1 MEFIDHTIDSAP
13 TNVRPAL
20 EGAKK
25 KFGGVPK
32 PLARLAESPTA
43 VAAFHDLLGHFDSS
57 SLSAAEREVVTFV
70 VATTNACHYCVA
82 LHSRLGAGV
91 LGADGVAAM
100 RRGQPLA
107 DARLEAMRCFTLAVI
122 ASHGDVPDTERAAF
136 AAAGFT
142 SRQALD
148 VVVGIATYT
157 LSTFA
162 NRLTRAPLDTALEP
176 YRWPDAST

>member
-1 MEFIDHTIDSAP
+1 MEFIEHTVESAP
-13 TNVRPAL
+13 VNVRPAL

-43 VAAFHDLLGHFDSS
+43 VAAFQDLLVHFESS
-57 SLSAAEREVVTFV
+57 SLTPAEREVITFV

-82 LHSRLGAGV
+82 LHSRLAKHV
-91 LGADGVAAM
+91 LDADAIAAL
-100 RRGQPLA
+100 RNGGKLA
-107 DARLEAMRCFTLAVI
+107 DRRLEALRCFTHAVI

-136 AAAGFT
+136 EAAGFN

-157 LSTFA
+157 LSTFS
-162 NRLTRAPLDTALEP
+162 NRLTRAPLESALEP
-176 YRWPDAST
+176 YRWSEPAP

>member
-1 MEFIDHTIDSAP
+1 MEFIDHTVESAP
-13 TNVRPAL
+13 LDVRPAL

-32 PLARLAESPTA
+32 PLARLAASPTA
-43 VAAFHDLLGHFDSS
+43 VAAFQDLLGHFDAS
-57 SLSAAEREVVTFV
+57 SLGAVEREVVTLV

-82 LHSRLGAGV
+82 LHSRLAASA
-91 LGADGVAAM
+91 LGPEAIAAL
-100 RRGQPLA
+100 RRGEPLA
-107 DARLEAMRCFTLAVI
+107 DARLDAVRRFTLAAI
-122 ASHGDVPDTERAAF
+122 ASRGDVPDDERAAF

-142 SRQALD
+142 ARQALD

-162 NRLTRAPLDTALEP
+162 NRLTRAPLDRALEP
-176 YRWPDAST
+176 YRWP